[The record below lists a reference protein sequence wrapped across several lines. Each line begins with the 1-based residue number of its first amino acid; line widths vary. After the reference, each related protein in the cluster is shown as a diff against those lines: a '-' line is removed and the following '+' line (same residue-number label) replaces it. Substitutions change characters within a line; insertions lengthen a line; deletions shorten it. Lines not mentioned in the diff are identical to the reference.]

1 MSASSL
7 PIKKIYIDSRFKSS
21 DSASD
26 SNFKVDLPVPITLP
40 DNTVCY
46 IDDISIPVSW
56 YTIQS
61 GVNNAFYFRIAGVNY
76 VSYLPAGNYTLTT
89 LNDTLVKE
97 MNIHE
102 NLFTAAPNVL
112 NNTISI
118 KTINVNYTYSILT
131 DEQAKQVFTHE
142 VNSSIN
148 NMLNNIVAKVCNINS
163 PYVSLY
169 VNLLP
174 LRNIYLN
181 SSNLGSFNSL
191 NISGSRNTVKKIPIN
206 ANFNE
211 MVFYQAVL
219 GIDYID
225 VSKQT
230 LSRLEF
236 SLTDVYGHIIS
247 LNGNHWSFSLIFS
260 RLNE

>member
-21 DSASD
+21 DSTSD

-56 YTIQS
+56 YTIQN
-61 GVNNAFYFRIAGVNY
+61 GINNEFWFRLNSTNY
-76 VSYLPAGNYTLTT
+76 VAYIAEGNYTLTT
-89 LNDTLVKE
+89 LNDILVKE
-97 MNIHE
+97 MNLDQ

-112 NNTISI
+112 NNTIGI
-118 KTINVNYTYSILT
+118 KTSSTFPFAILT
-131 DEQAKQVFTHE
+131 DAQIKQLSPQWE
-142 VNSSIN
+142 ARSIN
-148 NMLNNIVAKVCNINS
+148 SILNHTIQKSNTINS
-163 PYVSLY
+163 PFVSGY
-169 VNLLP
+169 INLIP

-191 NISGSRNTVKKIPIN
+191 NISGSRNTIKKIPIN

-236 SLTDVYGHIIS
+236 SLTDVYGRVIN
-247 LNGNHWSFSLIFS
+247 LNGNHFSFSLIFA

>member
-61 GVNNAFYFRIAGVNY
+61 GINNEFYFRLDDTIYFA
-76 VSYLPAGNYTLTT
+76 LIPDGNYSLTT

-97 MNIHE
+97 MNK
-102 NLFTAAPNVL
+102 NQNSFTAVPNVL
-112 NNTISI
+112 NNTIGI
-118 KTINVNYTYSILT
+118 KTSSTFPFAILT
-131 DEQAKQVFTHE
+131 DAQIRLITNQQEIR
-142 VNSSIN
+142 SIN
-148 NMLNNIVAKVCNINS
+148 SILNNTIQKSNTINS
-163 PYVSLY
+163 PYVSGY
-169 VNLLP
+169 INLLP
-174 LRNIYLN
+174 LRNVYLN

-191 NISGSRNTVKKIPIN
+191 NISGSRNTIKKIPIN

-211 MVFYQAVL
+211 MIFYQAII
-219 GIDYID
+219 GIDYVD

-236 SLTDVYGHIIS
+236 SLTDVYGRVIN
-247 LNGNHWSFSLIFS
+247 LNGNHFSFSLIFA

>member
-21 DSASD
+21 DSTSD

-61 GVNNAFYFRIAGVNY
+61 GINNEFYFRLDDTIYFA
-76 VSYLPAGNYTLTT
+76 LIPDGNYSLTT

-97 MNIHE
+97 MNK
-102 NLFTAAPNVL
+102 NQNSFTAVPNVL
-112 NNTISI
+112 NNTIGI
-118 KTINVNYTYSILT
+118 KTSSTFPFAILT
-131 DEQAKQVFTHE
+131 DAQIRLITNQQEIR
-142 VNSSIN
+142 SIN
-148 NMLNNIVAKVCNINS
+148 SILNNTIQKSNTINS
-163 PYVSLY
+163 PYVSGY
-169 VNLLP
+169 INLLP
-174 LRNIYLN
+174 LRNVYLN

-191 NISGSRNTVKKIPIN
+191 NISGSRNTIKKIPIN

-211 MVFYQAVL
+211 MIFYQAII
-219 GIDYID
+219 GIDYVD

-236 SLTDVYGHIIS
+236 SLTDVYGRVIN
-247 LNGNHWSFSLIFS
+247 LNGNHFSFSLIFA